1 MPIKPSRKHRTTTK
15 LTLLESYEELPQKE
29 RRFSKQHKASYEEQ
43 NHIRLS
49 RIEPITAN
57 QKKTFETF
65 ETGKNL
71 LLYGTAGTGKTF
83 ISLYLALH
91 EVISGYSDYRKVV
104 IVRSVVP
111 TRDMG
116 FLPGTAKE
124 KSFVYEAPYHAI
136 CSELI
141 NRGDAY
147 EILKKKNIVE
157 FMTSSFVRGITLRDC
172 IVVVDEFQNMTDDE
186 LHSVITRVGDNC
198 KVVFCG
204 DCRQNDLKKET
215 TGFHKF
221 LQILSTMR
229 SFGIV
234 EFNIDDI
241 VRSETVKEYII
252 KREQYETK
260 TLLPQSTET
269 RLAAG

>member
-1 MPIKPSRKHRTTTK
+1 MAIKPSRKERKTTK
-15 LTLLESYEELPQKE
+15 TKLFDSYEELPFKE
-29 RRFSKQHKASYEEQ
+29 KRFNRNTKPSYEEH

-49 RIEPITAN
+49 KIQPITEN
-57 QKKTFETF
+57 QKKTFDLF
-65 ETGKNL
+65 ESGKNL
-71 LLYGTAGTGKTF
+71 VLYGTAGTGKTF
-83 ISLYLALH
+83 ISINLALQ
-91 EVISGYSDYRKVV
+91 EVLGGYTDYKKLV

-111 TRDMG
+111 TRDIG

-124 KSFVYEAPYHAI
+124 KSLVYEAPYTAI

-147 EILKKKNIVE
+147 EILKRKGIVE

-172 IVVVDEFQNMTDDE
+172 IVVVDEFQNMTDEE
-186 LHSVITRVGDNC
+186 LHSIITRVGDNC
-198 KVVFCG
+198 KIIFCG

-221 LQILSTMR
+221 LQILSTMKR
-229 SFGIV
+229 FGIV
-234 EFNIDDI
+234 EFNIQDI
-241 VRSETVKEYII
+241 VRSDIVKEYII
-252 KREQYETK
+252 KRELYETK
-260 TLLPQSTET
+260 TLLPQPLEP